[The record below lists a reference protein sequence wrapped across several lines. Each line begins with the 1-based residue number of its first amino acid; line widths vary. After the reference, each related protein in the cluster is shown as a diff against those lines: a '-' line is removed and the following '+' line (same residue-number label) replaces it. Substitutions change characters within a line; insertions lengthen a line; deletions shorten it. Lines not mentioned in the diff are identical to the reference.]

1 MIKITFPDNSV
12 KEYAEGT
19 TAMQIAE
26 SISSRL
32 AQEVLAA
39 SVNGEIWDLTRP
51 INQDA
56 AIKLF
61 KWEDEEGKHA
71 FWHSSAH
78 LMAEALQELYPGIK
92 FGIGPAIENGFY
104 YDVDP
109 GEAVI
114 KEGDFPAIEAKMLEL
129 VAKKEE
135 IKRQDISKA
144 DAMKMFGDRGE
155 EYKTELISELEDGKI
170 TTYTQGSFTDL
181 CRGPHLPN
189 TSYLKAVVAARTNDA
204 NGVINNLKAAI
215 AADKNMAKEAAID
228 LEFAK
233 YATNSDFAALVK

>member
-78 LMAEALQELYPGIK
+78 LMAEALRNYI
-92 FGIGPAIENGFY
+92 PALSSVSDRLLKTGSTMMWIR
-104 YDVDP
+104 V
-109 GEAVI
+109 
-114 KEGDFPAIEAKMLEL
+114 KQLSKKAISLP
-129 VAKKEE
+129 
-135 IKRQDISKA
+135 SKQ
-144 DAMKMFGDRGE
+144 RC
-155 EYKTELISELEDGKI
+155 S
-170 TTYTQGSFTDL
+170 
-181 CRGPHLPN
+181 N
-189 TSYLKAVVAARTNDA
+189 W
-204 NGVINNLKAAI
+204 
-215 AADKNMAKEAAID
+215 
-228 LEFAK
+228 
-233 YATNSDFAALVK
+233 